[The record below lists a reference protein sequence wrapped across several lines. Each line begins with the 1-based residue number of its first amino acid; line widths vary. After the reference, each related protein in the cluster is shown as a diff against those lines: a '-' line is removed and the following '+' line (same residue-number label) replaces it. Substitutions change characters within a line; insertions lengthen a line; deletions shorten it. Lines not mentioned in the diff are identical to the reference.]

1 MAAKRP
7 TLHLHYSEEA
17 TKAEFDRTIAKMQAA
32 LDLDPATHC
41 NAALLH
47 KALRYRRKSHVG
59 AATTNEL
66 YDRWGVKWHK

>member
-7 TLHLHYSEEA
+7 TLHLRYSEEA
-17 TKAEFDRTIAKMQAA
+17 TK
-32 LDLDPATHC
+32 DPATHS

-66 YDRWGVKWHK
+66 YDRWGVKWHKVEKDEAKAS